1 MVPGHTDELR
11 RTLQGGMYITGD
23 LNSLIQHVLFIVLV
37 YRVALKYIKITKFS
51 KLLSRQRNIFRVG
64 GSDT

>member
-11 RTLQGGMYITGD
+11 RILQGGMYITGD

-51 KLLSRQRNIFRVG
+51 KLLSRQRNIYRVG

>member
-1 MVPGHTDELR
+1 MVPGHTDEQR
-11 RTLQGGMYITGD
+11 RTLQGGKYITGD

-51 KLLSRQRNIFRVG
+51 KLLSRQRNIYRVG